1 MNRNPYP
8 EYKESG
14 VQWLGQVPAHWE
26 VWKLSHGFQN
36 TGSGTTPPSDNDV
49 WYDGSIPWVTTSE
62 LRESIIFDTT
72 KKVSEDAI
80 TTFSALKLF
89 PEGSL
94 SIAMYGATIGR
105 LGILGVPAT
114 TNQACCVLYG
124 ERALNA
130 RFMFLWFQ
138 AFREQVILLASG
150 GGQPNISQDKI
161 RSIRVACPPLSEQ
174 SAIAVFLDRET
185 GRIDTLVAKKRR
197 LVELLKEKRTALI
210 SRTVTRGL
218 PEAAARDFGL
228 EPHTRFKDSGIEW
241 LGEVPEG
248 WQTPPLYA
256 RYSVELGKMLNESR
270 ITGNHLVSY
279 LRNVD
284 VQWDSINFDDLPE
297 MDISEN
303 EYQRYTLQ
311 KGDLLVCEGGE
322 VGRAAIVGEMSSL
335 IGYQKALHR
344 MRTIRSAEVAR
355 FMFYTLFWATK
366 TGVFNAGGTS
376 TIAHLTGEQLR
387 KYRFPTPPLSEQ
399 TAIAAYLDR
408 ETSKIDQLVA
418 KVEAVIARLQEYRTG
433 LITAAV
439 TGKID
444 VRTTRHA
451 RESGHP
457 QVDEDAC
464 ANRIPACAG
473 MTAGMAAIP
482 AGAASDTK
490 QQAA

>member
-1 MNRNPYP
+1 MNRKPYP
-8 EYKESG
+8 EYKDSG
-14 VQWLGQVPAHWE
+14 VPWLGELPEHWE
-26 VWKLSHGFQN
+26 VKKLKNLFRCFG
-36 TGSGTTPPSDNDV
+36 GGTPSKSNAAFWEGD
-49 WYDGSIPWVTTSE
+49 IPWVSPKDMHGKTISDTEDHISE
-62 LRESIIFDTT
+62 NAIVESATQIVPT
-72 KKVSEDAI
+72 
-80 TTFSALKLF
+80 
-89 PEGSL
+89 GSTL
-94 SIAMYGATIGR
+94 IVVRS
-105 LGILGVPAT
+105 GILKHTLPVAT
-114 TNQACCVLYG
+114 NLIPV
-124 ERALNA
+124 ALNQDMKA
-130 RFMFLWFQ
+130 LVSNGAMKNVYLTYYIQ
-138 AFREQVILLASG
+138 GHNKSLLDAWTKNGCTVESVESASMLG
-150 GGQPNISQDKI
+150 ALVP
-161 RSIRVACPPLSEQ
+161 VPPLPEQ
-174 SAIAVFLDRET
+174 SAIADFLDRET
-185 GRIDTLVAKKRR
+185 GRIDTLVVKKRR

-218 PEAAARDFGL
+218 PEAAARKFGF

-270 ITGNHLVSY
+270 ITGNHLISY

-297 MDISEN
+297 MDISES

-418 KVEAVIARLQEYRTG
+418 KVEAVIVRLQEYRTA

-444 VRTTRHA
+444 VRAYRHA
-451 RESGHP
+451 GGACPRPRSGNGSP
-457 QVDEDAC
+457 EEV
-464 ANRIPACAG
+464 
-473 MTAGMAAIP
+473 
-482 AGAASDTK
+482 ASVL
-490 QQAA
+490 A